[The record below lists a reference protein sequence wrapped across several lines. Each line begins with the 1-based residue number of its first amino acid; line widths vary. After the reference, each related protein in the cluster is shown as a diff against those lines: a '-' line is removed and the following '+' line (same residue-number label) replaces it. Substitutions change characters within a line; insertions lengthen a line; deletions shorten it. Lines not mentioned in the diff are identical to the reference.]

1 MVRLLRSNSKKM
13 VFKMVRLLRSNSILK
28 VAVRGRIP
36 IVEAS
41 MSSQGRVIRGRSI
54 QLCYLEGLRRHYT
67 QLEDTY
73 ERFLGGEF
81 ASSIYALGFV
91 TSNSDDCRDTA
102 AAGGASG

>member
-1 MVRLLRSNSKKM
+1 MYTLEKDSRMVRLTK
-13 VFKMVRLLRSNSILK
+13 VYTVLK
-28 VAVRGRIP
+28 VAVRGRIL

-81 ASSIYALGFV
+81 APKKPSISVFQLSIMSPQAF
-91 TSNSDDCRDTA
+91 
-102 AAGGASG
+102 